1 MEYKLN
7 IRVKLI
13 ISYIFEKGA
22 NGLNAASNSGSAGP
36 GNGLVLRKNTKH
48 TNEAA
53 LILVSYGTV
62 VYWIEN
68 EKVIAEKGDLL
79 YIPPNQAYYGKCV
92 PTVFH
97 EKFVVA
103 ITLSAAPVLPLL
115 QRQTWVKSRI
125 GMYDMLL
132 ARMKHLHAEWLE
144 QAEYANIIAQSVVTE
159 WLAVWNREWNKGPAM
174 ADTNQQVERMKHYIF
189 NHYREKITKEEL
201 GSYIQ
206 KSPNYAATLFR
217 RVTGQTI
224 STFVHD
230 TRMKKAIYLLIDSML
245 TVGEVAEFVGYRD
258 VSYFQRLF
266 KRFTG
271 RTPTFYMKERAK
283 TQP

>member
-1 MEYKLN
+1 MAQMLQVTAVRQDRGMEWFY
-7 IRVKLI
+7 
-13 ISYIFEKGA
+13 E
-22 NGLNAASNSGSAGP
+22 
-36 GNGLVLRKNTKH
+36 KNTKN

-97 EKFVVA
+97 EKFVV
-103 ITLSAAPVLPLL
+103 TLSLSSAPVLPLL

-144 QAEYANIIAQSVVTE
+144 QAEYAPIIAQAVVTE

-230 TRMKKAIYLLIDSML
+230 TRMKKAIYMLVDSML